1 MTNGRLVSRWL
12 FFFKSLLLPF
22 SSLAHMHI
30 KKWNDLT
37 YYFHSQW
44 EYCMLSLSISMTQ
57 TVSTAKVQALR
68 PGCHHP
74 PSTGSEKS
82 LWAQCLLSDLHTYCP
97 TLMENV
103 KFYLRLSNIS
113 VIPALSASSSI
124 LNLASSWSSF
134 LKCRSTCFKEDQR

>member
-1 MTNGRLVSRWL
+1 MTNGWLVSRRL

-22 SSLAHMHI
+22 SLLAYMHI
-30 KKWNDLT
+30 KNGMISHFIFIASENILCYLSPFPWPKQFQLPRPKLSNLVATIHRAQDLR
-37 YYFHSQW
+37 SLRGPSSPQW
-44 EYCMLSLSISMTQ
+44 LVHILSNIDG
-57 TVSTAKVQALR
+57 K
-68 PGCHHP
+68 C
-74 PSTGSEKS
+74 
-82 LWAQCLLSDLHTYCP
+82 
-97 TLMENV
+97 